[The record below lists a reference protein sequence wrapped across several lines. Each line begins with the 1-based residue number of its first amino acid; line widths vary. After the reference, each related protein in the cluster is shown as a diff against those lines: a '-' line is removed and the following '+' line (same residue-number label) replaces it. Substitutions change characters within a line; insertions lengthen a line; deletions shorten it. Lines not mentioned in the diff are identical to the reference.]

1 MVKLGKVFDRFPQ
14 LTSDQRNELA
24 RRRALRAF
32 ELIPDKEAHRADLW
46 FSLGWLGANH
56 LFTPY
61 IYPHHGGKQWKI
73 LY

>member
-1 MVKLGKVFDRFPQ
+1 MTLGKVFDRFPQ
-14 LTSDQRNELA
+14 LTRDQRNELA
-24 RRRALRAF
+24 RRRVIRALDF
-32 ELIPDKEAHRADLW
+32 IPDKEAYRIDCW